1 MYEIDAF
8 MNRLKHETL
17 KNRISNTL
25 DQVCHTDHLR
35 KYVFSPPKMAKVC
48 KAMLTHLPFRQEL
61 ELLLSDKYQHGRS
74 LNDPYELVK
83 EFCVDGGTK
92 ACINQNIPS
101 VERKKEQIRKAAN
114 EEL

>member
-1 MYEIDAF
+1 
-8 MNRLKHETL
+8 MNHIIYSDL
-17 KNRISNTL
+17 
-25 DQVCHTDHLR
+25 V
-35 KYVFSPPKMAKVC
+35 KYIYILLQVC

-61 ELLLSDKYQHGRS
+61 ELLLSDKYQHGQS
-74 LNDPYELVK
+74 LMDPYELVK